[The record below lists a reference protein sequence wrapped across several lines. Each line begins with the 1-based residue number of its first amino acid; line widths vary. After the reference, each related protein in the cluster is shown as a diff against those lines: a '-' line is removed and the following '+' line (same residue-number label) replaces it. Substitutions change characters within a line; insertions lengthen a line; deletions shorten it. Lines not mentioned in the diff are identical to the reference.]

1 LVNGRF
7 FLFGNKKFEID
18 KKEKEISVRENKKLE
33 EIITPSLESMGYDLV
48 RLLFLESDGDNRTL
62 QIMVERK
69 DRAPMSVD
77 HCAEISSV
85 LSALLDVEDPIEG
98 RYCLEVSSAGIDRPL
113 IKFEDY
119 NRFKG
124 FSAKVETKTL
134 MDGRKRFKGKILQTD
149 EKDKT
154 ISLEEETGVVN
165 ISFDDIAK
173 AKLILTDEL
182 IDSYFK
188 KSV

>member
-1 LVNGRF
+1 MFKTAGRF
-7 FLFGNKKFEID
+7 PPPGNKG
-18 KKEKEISVRENKKLE
+18 KETSVRENKKLE

-48 RLLFLESDGDNRTL
+48 RLLFQEADGDNRTL
-62 QIMVERK
+62 QVMVERK

-85 LSALLDVEDPIEG
+85 LSALLDVEDPIDG

-113 IKFEDY
+113 IKFADY
-119 NRFKG
+119 DRFKG
-124 FSAKVETKTL
+124 FMAKVETKTL
-134 MDGRKRFKGKILQTD
+134 MDGRKRFKGKIVQAD
-149 EKDKT
+149 EKDNMVVM
-154 ISLEEETGVVN
+154 EEENGQVR
-165 ISFDDIAK
+165 IPFDDIAK
-173 AKLILTDEL
+173 AKLVLTDDL